1 MPECLSVDVSKFLC
15 YVLRHRPEKIGV
27 RLDPSGYVDAA
38 ELVSAMR
45 SRYPEFTM
53 EVLQEI
59 VATDDKK
66 RYTLRD
72 GQVRANQG
80 HSVSGVLA
88 VSSTPQKP
96 PACLFHGTT
105 SEKWAKIQA
114 SGGLR
119 PMNRHHVHLSPDAE
133 TACRVGARR
142 KGEIVILEVNAHA
155 MAADGYTFLVSD
167 NGVWL
172 ADAVPLSYLCVAL
185 IFASR
190 PQ

>member
-1 MPECLSVDVSKFLC
+1 MGRDISKFLC
-15 YVLRHRPEKIGV
+15 YVLRHRPEEIGV
-27 RLDPSGYVDAA
+27 TLDPAGYVDAA
-38 ELVSAMR
+38 ELVRAMQP
-45 SRYPEFTM
+45 RYPEFTM
-53 EVLQEI
+53 EALQEI

-72 GQVRANQG
+72 GRLRANQG

-88 VSSTPQKP
+88 VSLAPQKP
-96 PACLFHGTT
+96 PARLFHGTT
-105 SEKWAKIQA
+105 SEKWGKIQA

-119 PMNRHHVHLSPDAE
+119 PMSRHHVHLSPDAE
-133 TACRVGARR
+133 TAGRVGSRR
-142 KGEIVILEVNAHA
+142 KGETVILQVDAEA
-155 MAADGYTFLVSD
+155 MAADGHTFLVSD

-185 IFASR
+185 IFAER

>member
-1 MPECLSVDVSKFLC
+1 MPEWIRRDVSKFLC
-15 YVLRHRPEKIGV
+15 YVLRHRPEEIGV

-45 SRYPEFTM
+45 PRYPQFTM
-53 EVLQEI
+53 EALQEI
-59 VATDDKK
+59 VANDDKK

-80 HSVSGVLA
+80 HSVSYVHA

-96 PACLFHGTT
+96 PAHLFHGTT

-119 PMNRHHVHLSPDAE
+119 PMSRHHVHLSPDVE

-142 KGEIVILEVNAHA
+142 KGEIIILEVDAHA
-155 MAADGYTFLVSD
+155 MAADGYTLLVSD

-172 ADAVPLSYLCVAL
+172 ADAVPLSYLCVAPT
-185 IFASR
+185 FPSR
-190 PQ
+190 PK

>member
-1 MPECLSVDVSKFLC
+1 M
-15 YVLRHRPEKIGV
+15 

-72 GQVRANQG
+72 GRVRANQG
-80 HSVSGVLA
+80 HSVSYVHA

-142 KGEIVILEVNAHA
+142 KGEIVILEVDAQA
-155 MAADGYTFLVSD
+155 MAADGHTFLVSD

-185 IFASR
+185 IFAAR

>member
-15 YVLRHRPEKIGV
+15 YVLRHRPEEIGV